1 VVRHQA
7 LAWTPC
13 TTNPARL
20 IRVSLNST
28 RFCVPASAGV
38 VATTLELVAAADVD
52 TEEEEELLV
61 VVVVVEDLEV
71 VVEVDVVVDV
81 CEVVVEVVVE
91 VVAEVVVCFV
101 VVVSEP
107 T

>member
-52 TEEEEELLV
+52 TEEEELLV

>member
-28 RFCVPASAGV
+28 RFCVPVSAGV

-52 TEEEEELLV
+52 TEEEELLV

-101 VVVSEP
+101 VVVSES